1 MANNIPSRIKIDS
14 SKLDMFLDLKE
25 NIGGKPV
32 NSDIFALAL
41 AYGYKYG
48 NRVPIERKKD
58 FINMVSTSDKLDSL
72 ILLIGLTELGD
83 EAIENP
89 AKRYAL
95 AEEYANGGIDELY
108 GEFNENED
116 RFNEVL
122 YQHLLDADEQLNGG
136 LK

>member
-1 MANNIPSRIKIDS
+1 MANNIPSRIKIDNS
-14 SKLDMFLDLKE
+14 NYGMFLELKE

-41 AYGYKYG
+41 AYGYNSG
-48 NRVPIERKKD
+48 NKVPIERKKD
-58 FINMVSTSDKLDSL
+58 FINMVSASEKLDSL
-72 ILLIGLTELGD
+72 ILLIGLTELGE
-83 EAIENP
+83 EAVENP

-95 AEEYANGGIDELY
+95 AEEYANGGIEELY
-108 GEFNENED
+108 EEFNENEYE
-116 RFNEVL
+116 FNEIL